1 MTHRR
6 ALPSERADS
15 LLTPARNGCSRARAR
30 AGAVLSPGP
39 WLGHLEPDVAPSLSP
54 RPDVAQLHLP
64 GGTTNDAP
72 EQLLPT
78 LGVGQGLWKIKSRSF
93 ISQHQLHPV
102 ELELFRTDARY
113 LGGQS

>member
-1 MTHRR
+1 MPTRRRTRDGRVAATHVRGAR
-6 ALPSERADS
+6 DTTRADDKIAS
-15 LLTPARNGCSRARAR
+15 
-30 AGAVLSPGP
+30 
-39 WLGHLEPDVAPSLSP
+39 
-54 RPDVAQLHLP
+54 
-64 GGTTNDAP
+64 
-72 EQLLPT
+72 

>member
-1 MTHRR
+1 MSGPRLVRR
-6 ALPSERADS
+6 LLAAAL
-15 LLTPARNGCSRARAR
+15 
-30 AGAVLSPGP
+30 
-39 WLGHLEPDVAPSLSP
+39 LGIVVYGVFVVV
-54 RPDVAQLHLP
+54 RGYRVIGAQLGSFDWWYFAAAL
-64 GGTTNDAP
+64 GLTGT
-72 EQLLPT
+72 EQKLLPT